1 MKPIPQI
8 NHNQRGSRRDDRAR
22 RSNRRLLP
30 TDYNYHSTSE
40 IQANSSAARRGTKL
54 PAFYKLSSEFLGA
67 ERSRD
72 YIAELSFF
80 ILITGIAAWP
90 VMAMLI
96 AVTRLIRNY

>member
-8 NHNQRGSRRDDRAR
+8 NHNQRGSRHKNRAK
-22 RSNRRLLP
+22 RSNPRVLP

-40 IQANSSAARRGTKL
+40 IEVNSSAARPTTKL
-54 PAFYKLSSEFLGA
+54 PAFHKLSSEFLGA

-90 VMAMLI
+90 VVSMLI
-96 AVTRLIRNY
+96 AITRLVRNY